1 MTVNMQ
7 PQTVGGTASSLE
19 HDRISSLETM
29 AQYIK
34 ELESNLVSAGARL
47 KKLADEN
54 LVLKR
59 SNAGFKANAAR
70 RLNS

>member
-7 PQTVGGTASSLE
+7 SETIGN
-19 HDRISSLETM
+19 RISSLENDRVSSLETM
-29 AQYIK
+29 VQYIK
-34 ELESNLVSAGARL
+34 ELESNLVAAGARL